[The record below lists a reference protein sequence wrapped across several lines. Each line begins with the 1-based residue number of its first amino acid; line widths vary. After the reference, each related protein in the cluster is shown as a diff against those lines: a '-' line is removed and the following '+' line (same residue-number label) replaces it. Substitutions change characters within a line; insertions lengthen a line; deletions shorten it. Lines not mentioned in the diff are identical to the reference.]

1 MRHDATLYRTRPYNY
16 HQAVCDLLTT
26 KLVRYKA
33 FDMDPYR
40 VAEARE
46 LGLPVFYADAR
57 RPDVLQVFLKDS
69 RITAVVIA
77 LDNERMT
84 TGSVRA
90 LKRLYPE
97 MPIFVR
103 ATDEKHRRK
112 LATAGATALE
122 TGPQES
128 ALLLGGALLS
138 SMGMPAEE
146 VIKSIED
153 KRVDMYSDGMR
164 MIA

>member
-1 MRHDATLYRTRPYNY
+1 MLLATPPFALGDPSSPTSLGE
-16 HQAVCDLLTT
+16 AATTTLLPPLGI
-26 KLVRYKA
+26 LVA
-33 FDMDPYR
+33 
-40 VAEARE
+40 ARE
-46 LGLPVFYADAR
+46 TGLVSPTEAVPCPR
-57 RPDVLQVFLKDS
+57 LLP

-112 LATAGATALE
+112 LASAGATALE

-146 VIKSIED
+146 VWP
-153 KRVDMYSDGMR
+153 
-164 MIA
+164 

>member
-1 MRHDATLYRTRPYNY
+1 MHHLPPTTY
-16 HQAVCDLLTT
+16 HLPLTT
-26 KLVRYKA
+26 CHSDV
-33 FDMDPYR
+33 
-40 VAEARE
+40 
-46 LGLPVFYADAR
+46 R

-112 LATAGATALE
+112 LASAGATALE
-122 TGPQES
+122 TGPRES

-146 VIKSIED
+146 VWPQYVWSIVSHGHGVSVA
-153 KRVDMYSDGMR
+153 R
-164 MIA
+164 